1 MGEVRFG
8 RHSFFLDQGDVVDAA
23 GQLLASQGADID
35 SLVVI
40 FEHDLPLVVAVLAH
54 PNVLGSSPVLVLRSL
69 VSLTLGGLDEV
80 TLLLGQQSHGVPPH
94 ALLV

>member
-40 FEHDLPLVVAVLAH
+40 FEHDLPLVVAILAH
-54 PNVLGSSPVLVLRSL
+54 SNILGSSPVLMLRSL
-69 VSLTLGGLDEV
+69 VSLRLGGLDEV
-80 TLLLGQQSHGVPPH
+80 ALLFDEQSHGVPSH